1 MSGRVRSWRA
11 TVLTR
16 LTHWSGWG
24 YHVDSGPYTLTPM
37 DFSQLP
43 DGVTIGTGR
52 GGLTVVR
59 VVIPSCTA
67 EAYLHGG
74 QLTSWRP
81 ADQEPVIW
89 LSERSHFKEGAAI
102 RGGVPICLPWFGA
115 GADGRHYPPHGLAR
129 LSRWELAEVTPIAD
143 SIRLRFHLDGHD
155 AVDIEGLDADWAADV
170 TYTVGEVLDIDLR
183 IEAYANRTT
192 PFTFEEALHTY
203 LAVGNAR
210 KISIEGLDG
219 CRYHDKV
226 VDGDFTQRGSLVI
239 LGETDRIYDHE
250 GPVSVKDPALKRTLG
265 ITKRG
270 SARTVIWN
278 PFVSKAAKINDFGD
292 DEWQEMLCV
301 EAANLGAR
309 AITLQPGRSHTMHQ
323 RVAIDRNQRASGRRR
338 RPL

>member
-1 MSGRVRSWRA
+1 M
-11 TVLTR
+11 
-16 LTHWSGWG
+16 
-24 YHVDSGPYTLTPM
+24 TPM

-43 DGVTIGTGR
+43 DGVTVGTGR

-89 LSERSHFKEGAAI
+89 LSERSHFKAGAAI
-102 RGGVPICLPWFGA
+102 RGGLPICFPWFGS
-115 GADGRHYPPHGLAR
+115 GADGRYFPPHGVAR
-129 LSRWELAEVTPIAD
+129 LSTWELVEVTPIAD

-155 AVDIEGLDADWAADV
+155 AIDLNGTSLGIDGLDRDWAADV

-183 IEAYANRTT
+183 IEAYADRTT

-203 LAVGNAR
+203 LNVGNAR

-226 VDGDFTQRGSLVI
+226 VDNDFTQRGSLVV
-239 LGETDRIYDHE
+239 LGETDRVYDHE
-250 GPVSVKDPALKRTLG
+250 GAVSVKDPALKRTLG

-278 PFVSKAAKINDFGD
+278 PFVSKAAKMNDFGD

-323 RVAIDRNQRASGRRR
+323 RIAIDRNQRPSGRRR
-338 RPL
+338 RLI